1 MVRKMI
7 AVFERARSKRQNIKF
22 SIALKATVLYTA
34 MFGFIIAVSAGAL
47 SWAMSVRTMHFQNIE
62 RISSFVADHVMHER
76 GGSFNFES
84 FAEANN
90 VYIEIRDPKSGFSA
104 GFGKKPEGNTQGLES
119 LRQVD
124 TMGSRFF
131 IKVSDRENIGIAGVL
146 TPVTFFAAI
155 LALLVTAAV
164 SGAFLMRKMMRPV
177 YQMTRT
183 ARSISAGD
191 LSRRIDS
198 VHSRDEL
205 QELADTFNEMLDRI
219 QEAYNKQNRFV
230 SDASHELRTP
240 LSVISGYANLL
251 RRWGNDDRE
260 IRNES
265 VDKIIEETD
274 NMQRLVERLL
284 FLARADQKRL
294 GVKYEKFCV
303 SDLMDEIADETSL
316 IGGQHKIMRSIER
329 ELYITADRALIKQAV
344 RAVVEN
350 SLKYT
355 PAGGTITLSCVTAG
369 GAVRLS
375 VKDTGAG
382 ISTEDL
388 PHIFDRFYKAD
399 VSRVRSVR
407 GSSGLGLSIVK
418 WIVESHGGQ
427 LKAESAKGS
436 GTEIIMLI
444 PCGGNAR
451 LPAN

>member
-104 GFGKKPEGNTQGLES
+104 GFGKKPAGNTQGLES

-155 LALLVTAAV
+155 LALLAAAAV
-164 SGAFLMRKMMRPV
+164 SGALLMRKMMRPV

-329 ELYITADRALIKQAV
+329 ELYVTADRALIKQAV

-355 PAGGTITLSCVTAG
+355 PAGGSITLSCVTEG

-444 PCGGNAR
+444 PCGGHA
-451 LPAN
+451 LLTAN

>member
-1 MVRKMI
+1 MI

-104 GFGKKPEGNTQGLES
+104 GFGKKPAGNTQGLES

-155 LALLVTAAV
+155 LALLAAAAV
-164 SGAFLMRKMMRPV
+164 SGALLMRKMMRPV

-191 LSRRIDS
+191 LSRRIDP

-329 ELYITADRALIKQAV
+329 ELYVTADRALIKQAV

-355 PAGGTITLSCVTAG
+355 PAGGSITLSCVTEG

-444 PCGGNAR
+444 PCGGHA
-451 LPAN
+451 LLTAN